1 MPPQPYSISRTIRRE
16 IFVKLATM
24 AAFPRFQGAWVL
36 FYRDRHINQFGLLQ
50 GDSIVWWKAGL
61 GIAVATVA
69 GFVVM
74 RVLNTEKKIV
84 YHISFLAHLTAS
96 LLQV

>member
-1 MPPQPYSISRTIRRE
+1 MILVINN
-16 IFVKLATM
+16 
-24 AAFPRFQGAWVL
+24 VL
-36 FYRDRHINQFGLLQ
+36 FCRHINQFGLLQ

-74 RVLNTEKKIV
+74 RVLNTEKR
-84 YHISFLAHLTAS
+84 
-96 LLQV
+96 